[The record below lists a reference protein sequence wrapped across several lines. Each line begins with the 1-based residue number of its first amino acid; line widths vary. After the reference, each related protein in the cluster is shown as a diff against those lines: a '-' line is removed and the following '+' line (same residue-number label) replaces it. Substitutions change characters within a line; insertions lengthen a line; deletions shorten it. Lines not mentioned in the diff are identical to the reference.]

1 MALANFLTY
10 NLNFLMQE
18 FKLTANAL
26 SQKTGIRAATIYKL
40 KDGVINNPTIET
52 LLPLA
57 RHFGFSI
64 DELIAVKLE
73 KLDLNGSFEAR
84 GLIPLISINDIE
96 KYPNAPAIR
105 NVNTEFSDTNGKFCI
120 EVLDDDSR
128 FEQGSLLFIDSKTN
142 YENKDFVVVKRIFDS
157 THSVKKIVFD
167 DEYYLQS
174 TITGLEKKLFSTKDY
189 IVLGVVIGYLKYF
202 KVAK

>member
-18 FKLTANAL
+18 FKLTANEL
-26 SQKTGIRAATIYKL
+26 SKKTGIRAATIYKL
-40 KDGVINNPTIET
+40 KDGVINNPTVET

-57 RHFGFSI
+57 RHFGFTI

-73 KLDLNGSFEAR
+73 RLDSNGSFEAR

-105 NVNTEFSDTNGKFCI
+105 NVKTEFSDTNGKFAI
-120 EVLDDDSR
+120 EVFDDDSR
-128 FEQGSLLFIDSKTN
+128 FEQGSLLFIDSKIN

-174 TITGLEKKLFSTKDY
+174 ITTGLEKKLFNIKDY
-189 IVLGVVIGYLKYF
+189 IVLGVVIGYLKYL
-202 KVAK
+202 KVAN